1 MHSTNRVELN
11 NSTLNCLSS
20 YLPHS
25 HFLSFLSVYMLLLLS
40 EQPSEFSTKIYKH
53 KLYIYVTISQ
63 KYTI

>member
-11 NSTLNCLSS
+11 NSTLNC
-20 YLPHS
+20 
-25 HFLSFLSVYMLLLLS
+25 LSFLSVYMLLLLS

-53 KLYIYVTISQ
+53 KLYIYVRISQ